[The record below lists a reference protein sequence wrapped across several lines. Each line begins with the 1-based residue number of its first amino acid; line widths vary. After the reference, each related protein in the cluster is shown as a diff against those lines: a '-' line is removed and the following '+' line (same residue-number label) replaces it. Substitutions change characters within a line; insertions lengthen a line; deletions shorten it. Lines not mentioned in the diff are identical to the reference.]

1 VEFARD
7 KQTSFTHRMNPLQD
21 AREKMVAEQLAN
33 RGISDQ
39 NILNAMRTVERHLF
53 VETKFWSKAY
63 EDTPLPIPCSQTIS
77 QPYMV
82 ALMTELIEPNKTKR
96 VLEIGTGSGYQTSI
110 LAEVCQHVY
119 SIERHPELA
128 DGAFKL
134 LSQLGYRNIEI
145 TTNDGT
151 LGWPEEA
158 LFDAIIV
165 TAGAPDVPEL
175 LVNQLKDGGRM
186 AIPVGSAYQQDL
198 LLVTKRSDSYITKTI
213 CGCIFVPLIGDKG
226 WAE

>member
-1 VEFARD
+1 
-7 KQTSFTHRMNPLQD
+7 MNQFFD

-33 RGISDQ
+33 RGISNQD
-39 NILNAMRTVERHLF
+39 ILKTMRKIERHFF
-53 VETKFWSKAY
+53 VDKKYWGKAY
-63 EDTPLPIPCSQTIS
+63 EDSPLPIPCSQTIS

-82 ALMTELIEPNKTKR
+82 ALMTELIEPNKSKR

-110 LAEVCQHVY
+110 LAELCKQVY
-119 SIERHPELA
+119 SIERHQELA
-128 DGAFKL
+128 DSAFKL
-134 LSQLGYRNIEI
+134 LTHLGYRNIEI
-145 TTNDGT
+145 TTTDGT

-165 TAGAPDVPEL
+165 TAGAPGVPEH

-186 AIPVGSAYQQDL
+186 VIPVGSAYQQDL

-213 CGCIFVPLIGDKG
+213 CGCIFVPLIGSKG
-226 WAE
+226 WGE